1 MSEVNYTILESWP
14 ALKEDLMSF
23 LSDTDAWIITE
34 LKNAHAANDWGKVL
48 NLIEIMES
56 VHALSHSH

>member
-1 MSEVNYTILESWP
+1 MKYTILKSWP
-14 ALKEDLMSF
+14 ALKEDLIGF
-23 LSDTDAWIITE
+23 LSDTDAWIIAE
-34 LKNAHAANDWGKVL
+34 LKAAYEANDWQKVL